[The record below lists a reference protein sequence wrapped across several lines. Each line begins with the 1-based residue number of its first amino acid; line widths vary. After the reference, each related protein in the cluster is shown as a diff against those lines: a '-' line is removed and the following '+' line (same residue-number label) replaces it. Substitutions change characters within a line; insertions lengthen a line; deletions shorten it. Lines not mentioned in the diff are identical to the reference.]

1 MRRYV
6 LALVGLAAVVVAV
19 VFFATR
25 GGDAPVTA
33 EVIPSPAAPVAPAP
47 TQQSPATPA
56 AGAAGTAQTPAGA
69 APPAQGTA
77 AQTAPAQAAPAQANP
92 AQTAQAPSPAGQ
104 PRTTEAMLQDRV
116 LGNPDA
122 PVTII
127 EYASL
132 TCPHCASFHAGTLP
146 ELKKRYVDTGKAKL
160 IFRDFPLDAV
170 ALRASMLA
178 RCAPAER
185 YYGVLDVLFRSQD
198 GWSRAQDPLQALA
211 QTGRLAGVGQQEF
224 EACMANQDLLNGVVN
239 IRLEGERR
247 FKVESTPTFVIRRG
261 DREER
266 IGGAQPIERFAEA
279 IDRLGS

>member
-1 MRRYV
+1 

-19 VFFATR
+19 VFFASR

-47 TQQSPATPA
+47 AQQVPATPAPA
-56 AGAAGTAQTPAGA
+56 AGAAGTAQAPASPA
-69 APPAQGTA
+69 APAPAT
-77 AQTAPAQAAPAQANP
+77 PAQAAPAQTAPAQTAPAQKAP
-92 AQTAQAPSPAGQ
+92 AQTAQVPAGQ

-127 EYASL
+127 EYASM